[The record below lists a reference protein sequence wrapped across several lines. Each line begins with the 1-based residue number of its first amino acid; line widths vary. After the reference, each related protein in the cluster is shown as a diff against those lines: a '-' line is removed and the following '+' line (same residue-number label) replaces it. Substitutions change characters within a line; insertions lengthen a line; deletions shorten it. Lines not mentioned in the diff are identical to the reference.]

1 MAKDVGSPMILAHI
15 AALKA
20 MKGKQVSAGWFESAR
35 YQTAT
40 DSGPSVGVS
49 VARIAR
55 LLNYGGVIDHPGGT
69 KYITDAAVG
78 GKNARMLGTRF
89 VHKNFQGEHGTT
101 SAHTITIPA
110 RPFMQL
116 AWRMFSEQ
124 RATVQRGIAKKLIT
138 GEMTPDNALAAIGL
152 VLEGCIGKAMK
163 NGNWTPNAKS
173 TVRAKGFDKPLIDS
187 AHMFQSVSSQV
198 T

>member
-1 MAKDVGSPMILAHI
+1 MAEVGSKMILAHI
-15 AALKA
+15 AALMA
-20 MKGKQVSAGWFESAR
+20 LKGKQVSAGWFESAR
-35 YQTAT
+35 YQTT
-40 DSGPSVGVS
+40 SDNGPSVGVA

-89 VHKNFQGEHGTT
+89 VHKNFQGESGTT
-101 SAHTITIPA
+101 SAHKITIPA

-116 AWRMFSEQ
+116 AWHMFSEQ
-124 RATVQRGIAKKLIT
+124 RSTIQKGIAKKLIT

-163 NGNWTPNAKS
+163 NGNWAPNAKS
-173 TVRAKGFDKPLIDS
+173 TIRAKGFDKPLIDT
-187 AHMFQSVSSQV
+187 AHMFQTVSSKV